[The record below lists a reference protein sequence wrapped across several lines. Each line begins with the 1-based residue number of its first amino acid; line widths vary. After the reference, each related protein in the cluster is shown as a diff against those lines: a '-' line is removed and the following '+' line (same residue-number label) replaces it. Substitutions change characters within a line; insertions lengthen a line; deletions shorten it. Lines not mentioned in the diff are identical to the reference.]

1 MPTAA
6 AAAAAP
12 VASIAK
18 ETPTSAPQ
26 PYQQFARPCRTPPPT
41 TATNSSSS
49 GINVHTAAP
58 TTTISSSSTPGIP
71 NAAPPAAVEIPP
83 IAPSVPAPFTP
94 PNSPLPTPHVPNPP
108 FLATPPPP
116 SIPPQLLPPCPGN
129 QPPPQKLIPNAPTAD
144 KAPVRPASCDSS
156 SCSSSGPAAET
167 LGDVLAGD
175 SYSSSNGGLLGLFR
189 QQQGLQHRWQQA
201 LLHAAFADGAASQL
215 AGQEPPALLLPDSI
229 PPHSF
234 SFLEGDAALPA
245 LPADAAAGTS
255 WRGSAGGSLSSGS
268 SFSSFRAMLATY
280 AVADVAAAQAA
291 EPSVGSIPSVLSADE
306 PGSTTAAP
314 KSSKKSA
321 STSSSSTT
329 SLSAAQDIT
338 APATAAATSQSKKAE
353 AASTNAA
360 VQGLQQRWQGVQD
373 VAQRDPGVSDFLKA
387 AAKFGEAF
395 VRVGLIVLRL
405 LVQITAVLLQAAVK
419 LLVWLLDWA
428 GQRTADRVAAVRQQ
442 NAAQLG
448 VAAVVQQQ
456 AGGQEKVMGMQV
468 AMAAA
473 AEQQAPDLAAPVV

>member
-1 MPTAA
+1 M
-6 AAAAAP
+6 
-12 VASIAK
+12 
-18 ETPTSAPQ
+18 
-26 PYQQFARPCRTPPPT
+26 T
-41 TATNSSSS
+41 THSSSSS

-58 TTTISSSSTPGIP
+58 TTTISSSSSTPGIP

-144 KAPVRPASCDSS
+144 KAPAVLWEC
-156 SCSSSGPAAET
+156 AAACQAHCACAAPECE
-167 LGDVLAGD
+167 
-175 SYSSSNGGLLGLFR
+175 
-189 QQQGLQHRWQQA
+189 A
-201 LLHAAFADGAASQL
+201 LLHAAFAD
-215 AGQEPPALLLPDSI
+215 
-229 PPHSF
+229 
-234 SFLEGDAALPA
+234 
-245 LPADAAAGTS
+245 
-255 WRGSAGGSLSSGS
+255 
-268 SFSSFRAMLATY
+268 
-280 AVADVAAAQAA
+280 
-291 EPSVGSIPSVLSADE
+291 
-306 PGSTTAAP
+306 AAP

-373 VAQRDPGVSDFLKA
+373 AAQRDPGVSDFLKA

>member
-1 MPTAA
+1 M
-6 AAAAAP
+6 
-12 VASIAK
+12 
-18 ETPTSAPQ
+18 
-26 PYQQFARPCRTPPPT
+26 T
-41 TATNSSSS
+41 THSSSSS

-58 TTTISSSSTPGIP
+58 TTTISSSSSTPGIP

-201 LLHAAFADGAASQL
+201 LLHAAFAD
-215 AGQEPPALLLPDSI
+215 
-229 PPHSF
+229 
-234 SFLEGDAALPA
+234 
-245 LPADAAAGTS
+245 
-255 WRGSAGGSLSSGS
+255 
-268 SFSSFRAMLATY
+268 
-280 AVADVAAAQAA
+280 
-291 EPSVGSIPSVLSADE
+291 
-306 PGSTTAAP
+306 AAP

-373 VAQRDPGVSDFLKA
+373 AAQRDPGVSDFLKA

>member
-1 MPTAA
+1 M
-6 AAAAAP
+6 
-12 VASIAK
+12 
-18 ETPTSAPQ
+18 
-26 PYQQFARPCRTPPPT
+26 
-41 TATNSSSS
+41 
-49 GINVHTAAP
+49 
-58 TTTISSSSTPGIP
+58 
-71 NAAPPAAVEIPP
+71 
-83 IAPSVPAPFTP
+83 
-94 PNSPLPTPHVPNPP
+94 
-108 FLATPPPP
+108 
-116 SIPPQLLPPCPGN
+116 
-129 QPPPQKLIPNAPTAD
+129 
-144 KAPVRPASCDSS
+144 
-156 SCSSSGPAAET
+156 
-167 LGDVLAGD
+167 LAGD

-245 LPADAAAGTS
+245 LPAGAAAGTS
-255 WRGSAGGSLSSGS
+255 WRSSAGGSLSSGS

-291 EPSVGSIPSVLSADE
+291 EPSAGSIPSVLSADE
-306 PGSTTAAP
+306 PGSTTAPP

-321 STSSSSTT
+321 STSSTT

-373 VAQRDPGVSDFLKA
+373 AAQRDPGVSDFLKA

-428 GQRTADRVAAVRQQ
+428 GQRTADRMAAVRQQ